1 MFQNIISQS
10 EHKFESKH
18 LSRNKQKM
26 RVKNYKRKT
35 NFFWKVCNALS
46 KIFYC
51 ICKYFMMWDVQYH
64 SVTPRSRNDWKV
76 GAFSGRKNEE
86 NKVFYI
92 PMIVLK

>member
-1 MFQNIISQS
+1 
-10 EHKFESKH
+10 
-18 LSRNKQKM
+18 
-26 RVKNYKRKT
+26 
-35 NFFWKVCNALS
+35 
-46 KIFYC
+46 
-51 ICKYFMMWDVQYH
+51 MMWDVQYH